1 MWIHGR
7 ESQTSVRKKASRRR
21 FGAFLLLVL
30 LVSLTAVGFGACD
43 TSAGAEGG
51 GSTERAVAAS
61 QTSGESS
68 LAPARS
74 EPSIPEELGT
84 VVTRFGAGSEPPRVF
99 VVGETHVNFEVQ
111 RAVRETLEYLRGA
124 FGVRVIASEGFSGPL
139 PVPVRIGSQGARYLV
154 AGAEF
159 RRRHIN
165 AVEYMA
171 LVYPEIEV
179 VGVSDMEAYRRHRDA
194 LDDLAQRSKV
204 WATDFQGFVEE
215 EVGTLRVDERD
226 GRRIVAALRD
236 GLESGDL
243 SEFEGL
249 LCEVVG
255 SASSACRKVAALAEQ
270 RQELG
275 ELQDTVVSSDHPLM
289 HRRDRGLVGNTLAL
303 NAGGPVALVV
313 GYFHVS
319 GIERELR
326 EQEVAY
332 WVLVPPGVQEREHTP
347 EDDEVM
353 TRWSEGRSTELERWL
368 KESGLKPPPA
378 LSREGLRRHVET
390 FEALVQSDRL
400 LLEGHGEQEVVELMG
415 RGRFP
420 AGFKVERCFQIR
432 DGHGIRFTAG
442 SRRGYAYFTD
452 GPPPDA
458 PGYEEIDRQELPT
471 GRSVVIYGGGGS
483 GEPPI
488 DGPTLGAA
496 DPGDRDPW
504 RRVYLAIERQEESR
518 PEALTVAFQEDGNR
532 VFRLVNKR
540 PQVLTA
546 SPEQIRELRRRLDE
560 HPPTE
565 RKLRAAQELAR
576 ILLMDLDEDL
586 PPGERSVLHQLSAP
600 GLPGSYSLPT
610 LAELARHP
618 MAERLRSFTEVYWS
632 RLDNPDLEEILST
645 PSRPVEIEKTVVWI
659 ADALRSRPGY
669 DRLVE
674 ALERTG
680 AGVNRSP
687 REEETLV
694 LIGSPDVE
702 WDATLEDGAAR
713 KIGTEELR
721 RDLGPTSA
729 VVGLGA
735 ALSEEDRSATRRF
748 HRLEVTAEQAL
759 ETGRRL
765 LEAIAR
771 ESGRRPLDRVLRE
784 ETPEK
789 TVELR
794 EELARGGGIQ
804 SLLESSSLLAE
815 HATTMNRV

>member
-1 MWIHGR
+1 MWNPGT
-7 ESQTSVRKKASRRR
+7 ESQTSLWKKASRCSLR
-21 FGAFLLLVL
+21 AFILAV
-30 LVSLTAVGFGACD
+30 VASLTAVGFGASD
-43 TSAGAEGG
+43 ASAGAERG
-51 GSTERAVAAS
+51 GSTEAVAS
-61 QTSGESS
+61 PTTGEST
-68 LAPARS
+68 LAPTRS

-84 VVTRFGAGSEPPRVF
+84 LVTRFGGSSELPRVF
-99 VVGETHVNFEVQ
+99 VIGESHVNLEVQ
-111 RAVRETLEYLRGA
+111 QAVRGTLEYLRGA
-124 FGVRVIASEGFSGPL
+124 FGVRVIASEGFSGPMPL
-139 PVPVRIGSQGARYLV
+139 PVRVGSQSARYV
-154 AGAEF
+154 AAGTEF
-159 RRRHIN
+159 RSRHIN

-179 VGVSDMEAYRRHRDA
+179 VGVTDMEAYRRHRDV
-194 LDDLAQRSKV
+194 LDDLGKRSKV
-204 WATDFQGFVEE
+204 WVTDFQSFVEE
-215 EVGTLRVDERD
+215 EVATLRVGDRE

-243 SEFEGL
+243 SELEGL

-255 SASSACRKVAALAEQ
+255 SASSACRKVATLAEQ

-289 HRRDRGLVGNTLAL
+289 QRRDRGLVGNTLAL
-303 NAGGPVALVV
+303 NAEGPVALVV

-326 EQEVAY
+326 KQEVAY
-332 WVLVPPGVQEREHTP
+332 WVLVPPGVREQEHTP
-347 EDDEVM
+347 DDDEVM
-353 TRWSEGRSTELERWL
+353 TRWTEGRPTELERWL
-368 KESGLKPPPA
+368 KETGLKPPPA
-378 LSREGLRRHVET
+378 LSREGLRRHMET

-400 LLEGHGEQEVVELMG
+400 LLEGHGEEEVVQLMG

-432 DGHGIRFTAG
+432 DGHGIQFTAG

-452 GPPPDA
+452 GPPPGA
-458 PGYEEIDRQELPT
+458 PGYEEIEQQELPT
-471 GRSVVIYGGGGS
+471 GRSVVIYGGGS
-483 GEPPI
+483 GQPPEPPI

-496 DPGDRDPW
+496 DPGDHDPW
-504 RRVYLAIERQEESR
+504 RRVYLAIDRQEESR
-518 PEALTVAFQEDGNR
+518 PEALTVVFQEDGNR
-532 VFRLVNKR
+532 VFRFVNKR
-540 PQVLTA
+540 LRVLPA
-546 SPEQIRELRRRLDE
+546 SPEWIRERRRRLDE

-565 RKLRAAQELAR
+565 RKLRAAQELAKV
-576 ILLMDLDEDL
+576 LLMDLDEDL

-669 DRLVE
+669 ERLVE
-674 ALERTG
+674 ALERSG

-694 LIGSPDVE
+694 LIGSPESE
-702 WDATLEDGAAR
+702 WVATLGDGAVR
-713 KIGTEELR
+713 RIGTEELR
-721 RDLGPTSA
+721 RDLGATSA
-729 VVGLGA
+729 VVALGA

-765 LEAIAR
+765 LEALAR
-771 ESGRRPLDRVLRE
+771 DSGRKPLDEVLRE
-784 ETPEK
+784 ETPGK

-794 EELARGGGIQ
+794 EELARGADIQ
-804 SLLESSSLLAE
+804 SLVESSLVAE
-815 HATTMNRV
+815 HATTMNGV